1 MFLKRPPKKYK
12 KIWRYEYEW
21 KTRTSLIIIF
31 FFFSPFFLYLVVWF
45 FPLLNISPPDCISP
59 TIYIYIYIAHYYVA
73 FSLGFFCSFFFK
85 RWFKKLN
92 PDRSFLFYHSDMS
105 LGYWMDKIYIFFYFY
120 LPPYPNTRNDDVSS
134 TGRKGMSSQTKVQNR
149 EIALLLLRP
158 FITFGSSWL
167 WFSSIISSVV
177 LHYIMRCCTVFSCIV
192 DFFILWSWNLVVLS
206 FVSPFPDSP
215 RTVLP
220 QEKKGSLC
228 YLFWLD

>member
-1 MFLKRPPKKYK
+1 ML
-12 KIWRYEYEW
+12 
-21 KTRTSLIIIF
+21 L
-31 FFFSPFFLYLVVWF
+31 
-45 FPLLNISPPDCISP
+45 FPWVSSVL
-59 TIYIYIYIAHYYVA
+59 
-73 FSLGFFCSFFFK
+73 FFFK

-192 DFFILWSWNLVVLS
+192 DFFILWSWNFVVYHLYHLS
-206 FVSPFPDSP
+206 LILLEQFCH
-215 RTVLP
+215 R
-220 QEKKGSLC
+220 KKRDRFTTC
-228 YLFWLD
+228 FD